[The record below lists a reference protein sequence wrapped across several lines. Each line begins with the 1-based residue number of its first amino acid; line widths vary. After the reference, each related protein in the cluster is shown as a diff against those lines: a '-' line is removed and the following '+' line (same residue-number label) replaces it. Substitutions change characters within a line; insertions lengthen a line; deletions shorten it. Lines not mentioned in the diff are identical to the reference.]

1 MYKPKA
7 YVSKIYLN
15 MNVTP
20 DTGYANSQKDGWY
33 ENQRENVGARRWMRY
48 LYPYHAFTGSGRT
61 YPKHEERIMFWI
73 QDHVRTA
80 KHIHWIKFQFLNNKV
95 RILMSESTG
104 QGYNII
110 NMNNVYN
117 LITYQMFTWLLN
129 VINNVSIQKT
139 DTDWSYRNY
148 YRDIKHTIAIYRYL
162 PR

>member
-1 MYKPKA
+1 MSHP
-7 YVSKIYLN
+7 
-15 MNVTP
+15 TP
-20 DTGYANSQKDGWY
+20 DMPIRRKTVDMRTRGRMSEPEDGCGICI
-33 ENQRENVGARRWMRY
+33 RIMHSLALACGIPAV
-48 LYPYHAFTGSGRT
+48 SSRT